1 MPNFAV
7 WRADPAYNGHGGES
21 LLAVQARVAGL
32 LHDWRER
39 PGRLAAVTHA
49 AVVRAAVLHA
59 LDAPPASAWQLDVA
73 PGSLTEL
80 HATPTGW
87 RVVRV
92 NDR

>member
-1 MPNFAV
+1 M
-7 WRADPAYNGHGGES
+7 
-21 LLAVQARVAGL
+21 QARVAGL

-39 PGRLAAVTHA
+39 QGRLAAVTHA

-80 HATPTGW
+80 HATLTGW